1 LPSVPLMPPPP
12 RIADYSVEEA
22 AEEFLRSLVASGASE
37 KTVRAY
43 RAALRSFA
51 DHVGR
56 GRPLRDLGE
65 RDYVSWLSML
75 RSSGAVSDSTI
86 HYYSIFVRRF
96 LKWAGAVG
104 EVPAAPARG
113 GSLSNALTWEEV
125 EALIAAA
132 RDLLDVVIVALAAE
146 SGLRAGEILSLTWGD
161 VDLDRGVVRVRGK
174 YGKERLALLGPYG
187 LSALEEAYYQL
198 RPRPRDRVVPISY
211 QALYKRVKALA
222 ERAGLDPSRVR
233 PHVLRHTFATEAL
246 RRGVSLPALQRMLGH
261 SDIKVTQRYLHLV
274 TEDIEREYRSAFYE
288 ATPAR
293 GERARPP
300 GPRRSTLPRW
310 RGRPRTL

>member
-1 LPSVPLMPPPP
+1 LPSVPLMPPPA
-12 RIADYSVEEA
+12 RIGDYTVGEA
-22 AEEFLRSLVASGASE
+22 IDEFLRSLVASGASE

-43 RAALRSFA
+43 RAALKSFA
-51 DHVGR
+51 EHVGLDMR
-56 GRPLRDLGE
+56 LGDVGE
-65 RDYVSWLSML
+65 RDYVSWLSSL
-75 RSSGAVSDSTI
+75 RSSGSVSNSTI

-96 LKWAGAVG
+96 LRWAGIVS

-113 GSLSNALTWEEV
+113 GALSEALSWEEV

-132 RDLLDVVIVALAAE
+132 RDVLDVIIVALAAE

-161 VDLDRGVVRVRGK
+161 VDFERGVVRVRGK
-174 YGKERLALLGPYG
+174 YGKERLVLLGPYG

-198 RPRPRDRVVPISY
+198 RPRPRERVVPISY

-246 RRGVSLPALQRMLGH
+246 RRGVSLPALQRILGH
-261 SDIKVTQRYLHLV
+261 SDIKITQRYLHLV
-274 TEDIEREYRSAFYE
+274 TEDIEREYRSAFYN
-288 ATPAR
+288 ATPMREERVFPRAAR
-293 GERARPP
+293 RSIPP
-300 GPRRSTLPRW
+300 GW
-310 RGRPRTL
+310 RGRRRTL